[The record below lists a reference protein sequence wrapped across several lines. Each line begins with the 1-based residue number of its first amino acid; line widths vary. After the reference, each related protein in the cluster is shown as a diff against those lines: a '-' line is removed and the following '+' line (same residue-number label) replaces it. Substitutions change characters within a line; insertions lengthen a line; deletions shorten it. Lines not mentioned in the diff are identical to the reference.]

1 MKFIL
6 GKDRNQTEIICL
18 DQLISDNNEIRLI
31 DLFVNSIKLSEFGFK
46 TEFIDNGR
54 PAYHPSDLL
63 KLYIYGYLNRIRSS
77 RQLEKECKRN
87 IEVMWLMRGLVP
99 DHNTIANFRKNN
111 PRAIQKVFRNTVQI
125 AKHFELIGGT
135 LIAGDST
142 KLRAQNSKKNN
153 FNEKKIERHIAYID
167 ARLEEYNS
175 LLSTEDNDK
184 INKVQIQEKIV
195 KHQHHR
201 AKYEEMQ
208 QVLKETECVQISTSD
223 PDSRQM
229 ITRNNITEVAYNV
242 QATVDAKHNIP
253 IDFKVTNQNDSKAM
267 GAMVRRAKTV
277 LGRNDF
283 TALYD
288 KGYHTGTEF
297 DYANKQNVEVIV
309 AFPDVASH
317 APDIAFDVEHFQY
330 NKQLDEYTCP
340 AGNKLTSNG
349 RWYNKS
355 HGKTINR
362 IKHYKTKECLTCAYF
377 EKCTKNKTGRLIE
390 RTEHMDL
397 IDANKKRL
405 AENMEMYRKRQAI
418 VEHPFGIIKRL
429 PIAIGRDFYYIMT
442 KKSIKHATADVGLI
456 FTCYNLRRI
465 FNILDQNLLKKYL
478 KDLISFIFTLTS
490 YFKTF
495 RLTIKSNLLNTKIQ
509 ELNFKVAYNC
519 YF

>member
-125 AKHFELIGGT
+125 AKHFELIGGN

-277 LGRNDF
+277 LGRYDF

-418 VEHPFGIIKRL
+418 VEHPFGIIKRQW
-429 PIAIGRDFYYIMT
+429 DFYYIMT

>member
-87 IEVMWLMRGLVP
+87 IEVIWLMRGLVP

-125 AKHFELIGGT
+125 AKHFELIGGN

-208 QVLKETECVQISTSD
+208 QILKETECVQISTSD

-377 EKCTKNKTGRLIE
+377 EKCTKNKAGRLIE

-405 AENMEMYRKRQAI
+405 AENRELYRKRQAI
-418 VEHPFGIIKRL
+418 VEHPFGIIKRQW
-429 PIAIGRDFYYIMT
+429 DFYYIMT

-478 KDLISFIFTLTS
+478 KDLLSFIFTLTS

>member
-418 VEHPFGIIKRL
+418 VEHPFGIIKRQW
-429 PIAIGRDFYYIMT
+429 DFYYIMT

>member
-18 DQLISDNNEIRLI
+18 DQLISDINEVRLI
-31 DLFVNSIKLSEFGFK
+31 DLFVNSLKLSEFGFK

-87 IEVMWLMRGLVP
+87 IEVIWLIRGLVP

-377 EKCTKNKTGRLIE
+377 EKCTKNKAGRLIE

-405 AENMEMYRKRQAI
+405 AENMELYRKRQAI
-418 VEHPFGIIKRL
+418 VEHPFGIIKRQW
-429 PIAIGRDFYYIMT
+429 DFYYIMT

-456 FTCYNLRRI
+456 FISYNLRRI

-478 KDLISFIFTLTS
+478 KVLLSLIFTLTS

-495 RLTIKSNLLNTKIQ
+495 RLTIKSTLLDTKIQ
-509 ELNFKVAYNC
+509 ELDLKVP
-519 YF
+519 

>member
-18 DQLISDNNEIRLI
+18 DQLISQNNEVRLI
-31 DLFVNSIKLSEFGFK
+31 DLFVNSLHLSDFGFK

-87 IEVMWLMRGLVP
+87 IEVMWLMRGLAP

-125 AKHFELIGGT
+125 AKHFELIGGN

-167 ARLEEYNS
+167 AKLEEYNS
-175 LLSTEDNDK
+175 LLSEEDNDK
-184 INKVQIQEKIV
+184 TNKVQIQEKIK
-195 KHQHHR
+195 KHQLHK
-201 AKYEEMQ
+201 AKYEEMKNVIQ
-208 QVLKETECVQISTSD
+208 ETGCVQISTSD

-242 QATVDAKHNIP
+242 QSTVDAKHNIP

-267 GAMVRRAKTV
+267 GAMVRRAKAV
-277 LGRNDF
+277 LGSNDF

-297 DYANKQNVEVIV
+297 DYANKQDVTVIV
-309 AFPDVASH
+309 AAPDVASH

-330 NKQLDEYTCP
+330 NKVMDEYTCS
-340 AGNKLTSNG
+340 AGNKLVTNG

-355 HGKTINR
+355 HGKTINKV
-362 IKHYKTKECLTCAYF
+362 KHYKTKECLTCSFF
-377 EKCTKNKTGRLIE
+377 ERCTKNKSGRLIE

-405 AENMEMYRKRQAI
+405 ADNMELYRKRQAI
-418 VEHPFGIIKRL
+418 VEHPFGIIKRQW
-429 PIAIGRDFYYIMT
+429 DFYYIMT
-442 KKSIKHATADVGLI
+442 KKSMKNATADVGLI
-456 FTCYNLRRI
+456 FTAFNLKRI
-465 FNILDQNLLKKYL
+465 FNILDQNQLKKYL
-478 KDLISFIFTLTS
+478 KELDFLFLILRS
-490 YFKTF
+490 YFNEF
-495 RLTIKSNLLNTKIQ
+495 RSALFEIKISKLFVNQRKLM
-509 ELNFKVAYNC
+509 A
-519 YF
+519 